1 MATIL
6 TNQASF
12 QRAFYRL
19 TNTDSTDEALIE
31 QDTSGDLEAVNQFL
45 QYGVDTAQDY
55 LIDAGLTERWIK
67 QATAITSFSGTEAA
81 DGGRFKD
88 LESDFRR
95 LAGDDNNSALREIT
109 GTRWGREI
117 NFRDRFR
124 VRGNKYWLQNDQL
137 WIARGS
143 SPPTSLIYDYIFR
156 IPALS
161 SSTIDFPTED
171 RYLIVAYAGQLAK
184 EESWLP
190 GGAEMETKIDRSVI
204 ICERRAF
211 RRGRRTRTA
220 RRLRPKQT
228 VGTHWML

>member
-12 QRAFYRL
+12 QRAFFRL
-19 TNTDSTDEALIE
+19 TDTDSNDEALTE

-55 LIDAGLTERWIK
+55 LVDAGLTERWIK
-67 QATAITSFSGTEAA
+67 QSAAITSFDGTEAA
-81 DGGRFKD
+81 DGGRFKT

-95 LAGDDNNSALREIT
+95 LAGDDTNSALREIT
-109 GTRWGREI
+109 GVRWGREI

-161 SSTIDFPTED
+161 STTIDFPIED
-171 RYLIVAYAGQLAK
+171 RYLIVAYAAQLGM

-190 GGAEMETKIDRSVI
+190 GDAEMEAKIDKAVQ

-211 RRGRRTRTA
+211 RRGRRSRTA
-220 RRLRPKQT
+220 RRFRPKQT
-228 VGTHWML
+228 VGTHWFL